1 MLKKIEEDIIRLIK
15 ENASLKEEIEKKEG
29 KHHEDFKSFLLNILE
44 VLDDLDRKF
53 INIGSKIEKADEQ
66 TRIWINYFKS
76 TRKLLGKILKTWGV
90 VEIDSLGMKALP
102 GYHFTVDV
110 VTRKGLEEE
119 TIVEELTK
127 GYLWKNEI
135 LRKAEVITV
144 KNQ

>member
-1 MLKKIEEDIIRLIK
+1 MLKKIEEDIVRLIK
-15 ENASLKEEIEKKEG
+15 ENASLKEEIEKKESD
-29 KHHEDFKSFLLNILE
+29 HHEDFKSFLLRILE
-44 VLDDLDRKF
+44 ILDDFDRKF
-53 INIGSKIEKADEQ
+53 INISPKLEGADEQ

-76 TRKLLGKILKTWGV
+76 TRKLLGKILKAWGV
-90 VEIDSLGMKALP
+90 VEIDSLGMKAIP

-110 VTRKGLEEE
+110 VPRKGLEDE

-135 LRKAEVITV
+135 LRKAEVIAV